1 MNWYDKIM
9 SKIKEKLIEPVSI
22 LTGSIFKI
30 KIKAVRGATYNEI
43 KSLTYNQ
50 VKEYTY
56 GQLKG
61 D

>member
-1 MNWYDKIM
+1 M

-30 KIKAVRGATYNEI
+30 KIKAVRGATYNEL
-43 KSLTYNQ
+43 KNLTYNE

-56 GQLKG
+56 NQLKG